1 MNLKSFLSSP
11 PHFKGNKEKTQQ
23 AIVLN
28 ASLWSIIVLLILV
41 IIGNY
46 LGGRTPLLVNVL
58 NFFFLAICFGMRFI
72 LHRGWLKTVNSSLI
86 FLGTFYTTFVI
97 ITLGTI
103 RTPTTMTYALVV
115 IFAGLRFGKKGIL
128 LTATVISCIIG
139 GLILAEQNSLLAKPD
154 YTVGITQ
161 WISYTVQLG
170 FTGSLTL
177 LALNISQRNL
187 QRAKQEIERRKRV
200 EKTLQTLSY
209 AIDHN
214 PASIIITGP
223 NGHIQKVNPKFE
235 QLTGYTIDEVRGKNL
250 RILQSGT
257 HSKKFYKNL
266 WDTITAG
273 KEWFG
278 EFHNK
283 KKNGE
288 LYWEKASIA
297 PVFDE
302 NNKISHFVAVKEDI
316 TEQKRVSEEQK
327 ETNQQLQSQLTKITE
342 LQSTLHEQAM
352 RDPLTG
358 LYNRRY
364 MDEALKREIARSK
377 REKYLV
383 TVILLDLDFLKKFND
398 AGGHATGDIALRQL
412 AGLLTTSTRTEDTVC
427 RFGGD
432 EFIVILPNTS
442 GENALMRTQMWRKQ
456 IEGFTLLHRKD
467 QIFRITFSA
476 GIATYPTNGQTIEEI
491 LKCADTALYRAKLN
505 GRDRTELYNQEE
517 M

>member
-11 PHFKGNKEKTQQ
+11 RFKGNAEKTQQ

-28 ASLWSIIVLLILV
+28 ASLWSIIALLVLM

-46 LGGRTPLLVNVL
+46 LGGQTPLLVNTL
-58 NFFFLAICFGMRFI
+58 NFSFVAICFGIRFI
-72 LHRGWLKTVNSSLI
+72 LHRGWLKTVTGILI
-86 FLGTFYTTFVI
+86 FIGTIYITFLI

-103 RTPTTMTYALVV
+103 RTPATMAYVMAV
-115 IFAGLRFGKKGIL
+115 IFTGLQFGKKGVFL
-128 LTATVISCIIG
+128 ATTLISCIIG

-154 YTVGITQ
+154 FTVGITQ
-161 WISYTVQLG
+161 WISYTLQLG
-170 FTGSLTL
+170 FTGILTL
-177 LALNISQRNL
+177 LALNITQRNL
-187 QRAKQEIERRKRV
+187 QRAEQEIERRKRV
-200 EKTLQTLSY
+200 EKTLKTLSY

-223 NGHIQKVNPKFE
+223 NGEIQEVNPKFE

-250 RILQSGT
+250 RLLQSGT
-257 HSKKFYKNL
+257 HSKEFYKNL
-266 WDTITAG
+266 WGTITSG

-288 LYWEKASIA
+288 LYWEKASIS
-297 PVFDE
+297 PVLDE
-302 NNKISHFVAVKEDI
+302 NKRISHFVAVKEDI

-327 ETNQQLQSQLTKITE
+327 ETNRQLQSQLIKITE
-342 LQSTLHEQAM
+342 LQSTLHKQAM

-364 MDEALKREIARSK
+364 MDEALEKEFARAK

-383 TVILLDLDFLKKFND
+383 TLILLDLDYLKKFND
-398 AGGHATGDIALRQL
+398 SGGHATGDIALRRL
-412 AGLLTTSTRTEDTVC
+412 AGLLATSTRTEDIVC

-432 EFIVILPNTS
+432 EFIVILPNTT
-442 GENALMRTQMWRKQ
+442 GENAPKRAEKWRNQ
-456 IEGFTLLHRKD
+456 IEVFTLLHRKD
-467 QIFRITFSA
+467 QALRITYSA
-476 GIATYPTNGQTIEEI
+476 GIATYPTHGQTIEEI
-491 LKCADTALYRAKLN
+491 LKRADIALYRAKLN
-505 GRDRTELYNQEE
+505 GRDRSELFNQEE